1 MKHCPTSYF
10 VSFLIILVAS
20 LNSFSREQIDNTIFF
35 GKSCTR
41 IQIAT
46 DNLPVGILK
55 QKGDEPLG
63 VNFWVFDSLANAY
76 SYFTESQ
83 QPFVYVPNI
92 GQLITIKRG
101 YWDIDKFPDYVG
113 DDTKNNLF
121 IRYSTDWGKSWSDP
135 NLVYKVQLGQ
145 YFNWWARY
153 PSVYAFEYDNE
164 IAYVFTSPAT
174 NGSGWVGFINGLF
187 YQGSSFLSYSKLFTW
202 EDGYQYNWG
211 GTDSRIVGGM
221 EDGQPFAMA
230 VGSLMVSG
238 GLPYEKTSNL
248 GYRKTNDFDL
258 WVETIPPQWQASVFK
273 VPQSEIGQDSIRTS
287 AMSGFAYGTDGNL
300 YFAAYANF
308 ANSALNR
315 FTFGVSKSTDN
326 GKTWTDF
333 DIMPENTFDSYL
345 ASYGLSLQQ
354 VFWSLPQFV
363 PFDENNFSFLVNIN
377 EDTTQTGRLYPEAL
391 HQLVELYKENGIWGI
406 RRVADLTGYIISYVS
421 SDGRLINNQLGEESQ
436 ISRSVDGN
444 YLICKWVDFVDVQV
458 GDTVYTRATNDIF
471 VSFRDRNQSTWSD
484 PINITESIDYDRIT
498 WIPNLVPND
507 LKNIPILKVMTIP
520 IEGEDPDTARL
531 RQRNPEGEPQYVMM
545 GSFDVPTTPAEV
557 TFEYNGSI
565 SKLNVYPNP
574 VSNVASI
581 DFYVDGFMNLEIAI
595 YSSDG
600 QLLQS
605 LYNGLVS
612 PGVKGFSFDVSEFA
626 NGFYFIVVKS
636 NDKKYSEPLLII
648 K

>member
-1 MKHCPTSYF
+1 MKHFTTAF
-10 VSFLIILVAS
+10 LLSFAIVLISS
-20 LNSFSREQIDNTIFF
+20 LNSFSKEQLNNTIYC
-35 GKSCTR
+35 GKSFTPV
-41 IQIAT
+41 QISM
-46 DNLPVGILK
+46 DNLPIGTLK
-55 QKGDEPLG
+55 QKGDQLLG
-63 VNFWVFDSLANAY
+63 VNFSVFDSLANAY
-76 SYFTESQ
+76 SYFSESQ
-83 QPFVYVPNI
+83 QPFVYVPDI

-101 YWDIDKFPDYVG
+101 YWDIDKFPNYVG
-113 DDTKNNLF
+113 DNTKNNLF

-135 NLVYKVQLGQ
+135 NLVYKVQFGQ
-145 YFNWWARY
+145 YSNWWARY
-153 PSVYAFEYDNE
+153 PSVYAFEYDND

-174 NGSGWVGFINGLF
+174 NGSVWAGFINGLF
-187 YQGSSFLSYSKLFTW
+187 YQGTFFLSYSKLFSW
-202 EDGYQYNWG
+202 EDGFQYNWG

-221 EDGQPFAMA
+221 EDEQPFALA
-230 VGSLMVSG
+230 VGSLMVAG

-248 GYRKTNDFDL
+248 GYRRTNDFDR

-273 VPQSEIGQDSIRTS
+273 VPQSSTGDDSIRTS

-345 ASYGLSLQQ
+345 ADYGLSLQQ

-363 PFDENNFSFLVNIN
+363 PFDADNFSFIVNIN
-377 EDTTQTGRLYPEAL
+377 EDTTQTGKPYQEAL
-391 HQLVELYKENGIWGI
+391 HQLVELYKENGIWGV
-406 RRVADLTGYIISYVS
+406 RRVADLTGYVLAYVN
-421 SDGRLINNQLGEESQ
+421 SDGQSINNQLGEETQ
-436 ISRSVDGN
+436 ISRTVDGN
-444 YLICKWVDFVDVQV
+444 YLVCKWVDFVDVKV

-471 VSFRDRNQSTWSD
+471 VAVRKRYQSSWSN

-507 LKNIPILKVMTIP
+507 LKDIPILKVMTIP
-520 IEGEDPDTARL
+520 IEGEDPNVARL

-545 GSFDVPTTPAEV
+545 GFFDVSTEPANV
-557 TFEYNGSI
+557 TFEHNGSI
-565 SKLNVYPNP
+565 SKLSVYPNP

-581 DFYVDGFMNLEIAI
+581 NFYADGFVNLEVALF
-595 YSSDG
+595 SSDG
-600 QLLQS
+600 QWTKS
-605 LYNGLVS
+605 FYNGPVS
-612 PGVKGFSFDVSEFA
+612 AGVKGLSFDLSEFA
-626 NGFYFIVVKS
+626 NGLYFVVVNANGKR
-636 NDKKYSEPLLII
+636 YSEPLLIV